1 MMIVAP
7 TGKVMSLEAEKIKKS
22 SIITISYLD
31 ISILYVHAVLII
43 VIYYKDSGRGVAFG
57 PDKRT
62 RKTSL
67 KNHPYWGRG
76 WLDN

>member
-1 MMIVAP
+1 MIVAP

-31 ISILYVHAVLII
+31 ISIIYVRAVLII
-43 VIYYKDSGRGVAFG
+43 VIYKDSGRGVEFG

-76 WLDN
+76 WLDS